1 MKKTVMLAAV
11 AFILAASNDAAAQRK
26 LSATPCCEITAID
39 LSGVITAHEPT
50 NGRTFK
56 FTVANRALLKAIKV
70 GDKVYADFATGK
82 VGLRPSE
89 PCCTIAAD
97 LKSQV
102 GHGAPCCEITKID
115 PVTGIIVAH
124 EPTNGRVFQF
134 TVANRTLLKG
144 IKVGDRVYADFA
156 TGRVAIHAGEP
167 CCTIAKNIK

>member
-1 MKKTVMLAAV
+1 MKKTFILAAV
-11 AFILAASNDAAAQRK
+11 ALALVASNDAFAQRK
-26 LSATPCCEITAID
+26 LSAAPCCEITAID
-39 LSGVITAHEPT
+39 LNGVITAHEPT

-56 FTVANRALLKAIKV
+56 FTVANRALLKGIKV

-82 VGLRPSE
+82 IGIRPGE

-102 GHGAPCCEITKID
+102 EHGAPCCEITKID

-134 TVANRTLLKG
+134 TVANRALLKG

-156 TGRVAIHAGEP
+156 TGRVALHALDP
-167 CCTIAKNIK
+167 CCAIAKNIK